1 MLKIAPEL
9 IDGVKKA
16 SSLSDLQHYM
26 QLAIELEH
34 ATIPPYLTAQF
45 SIMNGQ
51 NQKIKELIHS
61 VVIEEML
68 HMCIASNI
76 LNALGGSPQINNPG
90 FIPEYPGKL
99 PMNIGDGLEV
109 RLKKMTKAQV
119 HDVFM
124 KIEEPIKPIPIEKAP
139 VDKMI
144 AAEAFV
150 PEDFDTIGE
159 FYDTMKQRILDL
171 GGDDKLPGDPAKQVT
186 SSFYGKGEL
195 FPIITKEDA
204 ARAID
209 IIVEQGEGATSPYDE
224 SGELAHYYKFY
235 EIYEGRQIE
244 TIPGVPTPK
253 YAFSGPVIP
262 YDEAGVY
269 NIFPDSKVEMLT
281 EGTQQYRMAKDFA
294 EAYNKLL
301 NGLHQVFNGHPD
313 DLNKTFGLMYDV
325 KLYGEKLCATDF
337 PGKDGYTI
345 GPPFQY
351 MKVPGSPG
359 VEDTVDST
367 PSPPTEDPKDP
378 ETPPS
383 SERSGCLP
391 GIFSAFVKKDKK

>member
-76 LNALGGSPQINNPG
+76 VNALGGSPQINNPG

-139 VDKMI
+139 ADKMI

-159 FYDTMKQRILDL
+159 FYDTMKKRILDL

-186 SSFYGKGEL
+186 SSFYGKDEL

-244 TIPGVPTPK
+244 TIPGVPTPR

-262 YDEAGVY
+262 YDEEGVY

-313 DLNKTFGLMYDV
+313 DLSKTFGLMYDV

-351 MKVPGSPG
+351 MKVPGSPA
-359 VEDTVDST
+359 V
-367 PSPPTEDPKDP
+367 
-378 ETPPS
+378 
-383 SERSGCLP
+383 
-391 GIFSAFVKKDKK
+391 

>member
-1 MLKIAPEL
+1 MLKIAPGL
-9 IDGVKKA
+9 ITEVKKA
-16 SSLSDLQHYM
+16 SSISDLQQYM

-76 LNALGGSPQINNPG
+76 LNALGGSPKMNNPD

-99 PMNIGDGLEV
+99 PMNIGEGLEV
-109 RLKKMTKAQV
+109 RLKKLTKAQV

-124 KIEEPIKPIPIEKAP
+124 KIEEPVNPIPIEKP
-139 VDKMI
+139 PTDLLT
-144 AAEAFV
+144 AEKFV
-150 PEDFDTIGE
+150 PEEFDTIGE
-159 FYDTMKQRILDL
+159 FYETMKKRILEL
-171 GGDDKLPGDPAKQVT
+171 GGDKLPGNPEKQVT
-186 SSFYGKGEL
+186 SSFYSKDEL
-195 FPIITKEDA
+195 FPVITKEDA

-244 TIPGVPTPK
+244 TVPGSNPPK
-253 YAFSGPVIP
+253 YAFSGPEIP
-262 YDEAGVY
+262 YNEQGVH
-269 NIFPDSKVEMLT
+269 NIFPDTKVDMLT
-281 EGTQQYRMAKDFA
+281 EGTLQYRMAKDFA

-301 NGLHQVFNGHPD
+301 NGLHQVFNGNPD
-313 DLNKTFGLMYDV
+313 DLGKTFGLMYDV
-325 KLYGEKLCATDF
+325 KLYAEKLCATDF
-337 PGKDGYTI
+337 PDKAGYKI

-351 MKVPGSPG
+351 LKVPGSS
-359 VEDTVDST
+359 VIHDTKDSI
-367 PSPPTEDPKDP
+367 PP
-378 ETPPS
+378 
-383 SERSGCLP
+383 L
-391 GIFSAFVKKDKK
+391 

>member
-1 MLKIAPEL
+1 MLKIASGLLTE
-9 IDGVKKA
+9 VKKV
-16 SSLSDLQHYM
+16 SDIQDLQKYM

-45 SIMNGQ
+45 SITNGY
-51 NQKIKELIHS
+51 NQEIKTLIHS

-76 LNALGGSPQINNPG
+76 LNALGGSPQMNNPD
-90 FIPEYPGKL
+90 FIPKYPHTL
-99 PMNIGDGLEV
+99 PMNIGEGLDV
-109 RLKKMTKAQV
+109 KLRKLSKMQV

-124 KIEEPIKPIPIEKAP
+124 KIEEPVNPIPIEQPQLKAAA
-139 VDKMI
+139 VDT
-144 AAEAFV
+144 FV

-159 FYDTMKQRILDL
+159 FYNTMKNRILEL
-171 GGDDKLPGDPAKQVT
+171 GDEKLPGDPSKQVT
-186 SSFYGKGEL
+186 SSFYSSEEL
-195 FPIITKEDA
+195 FPIIRKEDA
-204 ARAID
+204 AKAID

-244 TIPGVPTPK
+244 TVRGVTPPK

-269 NIFPDSKVEMLT
+269 NIVEDTKVDMLT
-281 EGTQQYRMAKDFA
+281 EGTQEYRMAKDFA

-301 NGLHQVFNGHPD
+301 SGLHQVFNGNPN
-313 DLNKTFGLMYDV
+313 DLGKTFGLMYDV

-337 PGKDGYTI
+337 PGKAGYKI

-351 MKVPGSPG
+351 MKVPGNASP
-359 VEDTVDST
+359 
-367 PSPPTEDPKDP
+367 K
-378 ETPPS
+378 
-383 SERSGCLP
+383 
-391 GIFSAFVKKDKK
+391 